1 MPKCVDCEK
10 LTMRRHGH
18 YIKTKGKDHDDKSP
32 EGKDHRDKGPEWRA
46 FDKENHLTFVP
57 KGTKL
62 FYFCLALDKTLHR
75 RRSINK
81 ERKCKHYRP
90 KRLIAETML
99 RTGL

>member
-1 MPKCVDCEK
+1 MAKCVDCQK
-10 LTMRRHGH
+10 LTMRRHGR
-18 YIKTKGKDHDDKSP
+18 YIKTEGKDHDDKSP

-46 FDKENHLTFVP
+46 FEDENHLTFVP
-57 KGTKL
+57 KGKP
-62 FYFCLALDKTLHR
+62 FYFCFGLKKPLGLR
-75 RRSINK
+75 WNINK